1 MIMPGLNSLLEV
13 RTIMESLTETM
24 QAQTA
29 DEDRAIRSNTHRWTF
44 RGDRLVNQQNIC
56 SANGEASGAGAKD
69 VCLI

>member
-1 MIMPGLNSLLEV
+1 
-13 RTIMESLTETM
+13 MESLTETM

-29 DEDRAIRSNTHRWTF
+29 DEVRVIRSNTHRWTF

-56 SANGEASGAGAKD
+56 SANGEPSGAGAKG

>member
-1 MIMPGLNSLLEV
+1 MPGLNSLLEV

-29 DEDRAIRSNTHRWTF
+29 DEVRVIRSNTHRWTF

-56 SANGEASGAGAKD
+56 SANGEPSGAGAKG

>member
-1 MIMPGLNSLLEV
+1 MPGLNSLLEV

-29 DEDRAIRSNTHRWTF
+29 DEVRAIRSNTHRWTF

>member
-1 MIMPGLNSLLEV
+1 MPGLNSLIEV

-56 SANGEASGAGAKD
+56 SANGEPSGAGAKD